1 MPKENPNR
9 EIAQLLGEIGEYLE
23 MQRVPF
29 KPRAYIKAAEEIASL
44 AEGLDRIYEKE
55 GLKGLRNVP
64 AVGMGIAQKI
74 EEFLKTGR
82 IREHVELKKRTPVNL
97 AALTAVEGLGPQNVK
112 RLYEELGIR
121 DLAGLEKAARAGRI
135 RKLAGF
141 GPRSEERILAGIEF
155 LKRSGGRRLLSFAL
169 GEARGI
175 EEHLRSMPEVSRLA
189 VAGSLRRRRET
200 IGDIDI
206 LVVSRHPRAV
216 MENFVS
222 MSKVVRVQAHGRTKS
237 SVKLAS
243 GLDVDL
249 RVVPEA
255 SYGAALN
262 YFTGSKDHNVSLR
275 ELAMSKGMK
284 LNEYGL
290 FRGRRQMAGRTEE
303 DLYRALG
310 LAYVEPEMRENAG
323 EIELAKKDKLP
334 SLVGYKDIE
343 GDLQIQTDWTDGQAS
358 IEAMA
363 KAAMAKGLKYIAI
376 TDHTQRLKMTRG
388 LDEKRLLKQMAEI
401 DRVNRRLGGKI
412 RILKGSECD
421 ILKDGSLDLP
431 DKALGKLEVV
441 GVSVHSYFNLSRE
454 EQTERLLIAMRNP
467 NADIVFHPTGRVIER
482 RPAYELD
489 MAKLIRGARE
499 TGTVLEVD
507 AYPDRLDLKDEHIR
521 ECVRAGVKLA
531 VDSDAHHPAHL
542 DYLEYGVSQARRGWA
557 ERKDVINAWP
567 VEKMLS
573 FLKNGRARR

>member
-1 MPKENPNR
+1 
-9 EIAQLLGEIGEYLE
+9 
-23 MQRVPF
+23 
-29 KPRAYIKAAEEIASL
+29 
-44 AEGLDRIYEKE
+44 
-55 GLKGLRNVP
+55 
-64 AVGMGIAQKI
+64 
-74 EEFLKTGR
+74 
-82 IREHVELKKRTPVNL
+82 
-97 AALTAVEGLGPQNVK
+97 
-112 RLYEELGIR
+112 
-121 DLAGLEKAARAGRI
+121 
-135 RKLAGF
+135 
-141 GPRSEERILAGIEF
+141 
-155 LKRSGGRRLLSFAL
+155 
-169 GEARGI
+169 
-175 EEHLRSMPEVSRLA
+175 
-189 VAGSLRRRRET
+189 
-200 IGDIDI
+200 
-206 LVVSRHPRAV
+206 
-216 MENFVS
+216 
-222 MSKVVRVQAHGRTKS
+222 
-237 SVKLAS
+237 
-243 GLDVDL
+243 
-249 RVVPEA
+249 
-255 SYGAALN
+255 
-262 YFTGSKDHNVSLR
+262 
-275 ELAMSKGMK
+275 
-284 LNEYGL
+284 
-290 FRGRRQMAGRTEE
+290 MAGRTEE

-376 TDHTQRLKMTRG
+376 TDHTQRLKMTHG

-454 EQTERLLIAMRNP
+454 EQTERLLRAMRNP

-499 TGTVLEVD
+499 TGMVLEAD

-573 FLKNGRARR
+573 FLKNGRARK